1 MMLQKTIWWVKE
13 MKNKFKSYSFWMSVT
28 GAVILVLNNL
38 GKAFGFAVD
47 SEAITQIV
55 DSVCGVLILFGII
68 TMTKSGKEESKQDDV
83 TAQDDE
89 KSKEHFE
96 IEDLNKK
103 SKSAC
108 DESSKQEKEEE

>member
-1 MMLQKTIWWVKE
+1 

-47 SEAITQIV
+47 SEIITQIV
-55 DSVCGVLILFGII
+55 DSICGVLILFGII

-83 TAQDDE
+83 TAQDEEKQDETSQDDE
-89 KSKEHFE
+89 KSKEDFE
-96 IEDLNKK
+96 TEDSNKK

-108 DESSKQEKEEE
+108 EKLSKQEYKEK